1 MISDEQIDELLAAA
15 RSVRE
20 RAYAPYSRFRVGA
33 AVLAGGR
40 IYVGANIE
48 NASYSLMPASS
59 CSRSSSN
66 MRDRPSEAASR
77 PGDSGD
83 RSSRPVSAPRT
94 NAVAAAVIAG
104 ERRIDAVAVSTD
116 EGEPTPPCGG
126 CRQVLNE
133 FGPAM
138 HVISEGAD
146 AKRADWSLSEL
157 LPHAFGPEDL
167 GVDRPT

>member
-1 MISDEQIDELLAAA
+1 MISSEQMEELVAAA
-15 RSVRE
+15 RSAKE

-48 NASYSLMPASS
+48 NASYPLSVCAE
-59 CSRSSSN
+59 R
-66 MRDRPSEAASR
+66 
-77 PGDSGD
+77 
-83 RSSRPVSAPRT
+83 
-94 NAVAAAVIAG
+94 NAVAASVIAG

-138 HVISEGAD
+138 RVISEGAD
-146 AKRADWSLSEL
+146 GKRADWSLSEL

-167 GVDRPT
+167 GVDLPT